1 MDQNDLKMDKAKDNK
16 YLYIFVKSSNRSSV
30 YLSSFFLII
39 LTVFLFSTVYFSNN
53 ESYAQITSFI
63 SDSDATTKIKDKSNT
78 TNQEAKSSF
87 EAANKLL
94 LSNPIKA
101 IELYNKAISLDPN
114 WAAPYLNK
122 GNAISKQGNSKGAHE
137 QFDKAISLDPNWA
150 APLMD
155 KGNILFKQKN
165 FTNAIELY
173 NKAISLDPNWA
184 APYLNKGNTLFKLG
198 NYSGAIESYDKAI
211 SLLGNLDEQI
221 KSLDKTQISL
231 LPYWINVWLDKG
243 EALYKL
249 ERFDESLA
257 VYDKLIS
264 LDPKWANPWNSKG
277 WALHKLDKNNEAVA
291 AFDEAIKLDPTWS
304 KPWNS
309 KGWVLYKLAKFEEAL
324 SAFDKAISLEPKWD
338 KPWFN
343 KGKVYYDLD
352 KFPEAKQFL
361 EHALS
366 LNPKDPK
373 TPQLIE
379 TINTKMAQ
387 AKSPTPASTP

>member
-30 YLSSFFLII
+30 YLSSFLLII
-39 LTVFLFSTVYFSNN
+39 LTIFLFSTVYFSNN

-63 SDSDATTKIKDKSNT
+63 SDSDATTKVKDKSNT
-78 TNQEAKSSF
+78 TSQEAKSSF

-94 LSNPIKA
+94 LSNPIK
-101 IELYNKAISLDPN
+101 
-114 WAAPYLNK
+114 
-122 GNAISKQGNSKGAHE
+122 
-137 QFDKAISLDPNWA
+137 
-150 APLMD
+150 
-155 KGNILFKQKN
+155 
-165 FTNAIELY
+165 AIELY

-379 TINTKMAQ
+379 TINTKMTQ

>member
-1 MDQNDLKMDKAKDNK
+1 MLSLALPIFKSFDL
-16 YLYIFVKSSNRSSV
+16 SV
-30 YLSSFFLII
+30 INLFLII

-63 SDSDATTKIKDKSNT
+63 SDSDATTKIKDKSNKT
-78 TNQEAKSSF
+78 SQEAKSSF

-114 WAAPYLNK
+114 WP
-122 GNAISKQGNSKGAHE
+122 
-137 QFDKAISLDPNWA
+137 
-150 APLMD
+150 
-155 KGNILFKQKN
+155 
-165 FTNAIELY
+165 
-173 NKAISLDPNWA
+173 
-184 APYLNKGNTLFKLG
+184 APYLNKGNTFFKLG
-198 NYSGAIESYDKAI
+198 NYSGAIESYEKTI

-221 KSLDKTQISL
+221 KSLDKTKASL

-249 ERFDESLA
+249 ERFDESLV

-277 WALHKLDKNNEAVA
+277 WALHKLNKNNEAVA

-304 KPWNS
+304 KPLNS

-366 LNPKDPK
+366 INPKDPK

-387 AKSPTPASTP
+387 AKSPPSASTP